1 MRQVYPESI
10 EVAGEVD
17 DEYLAK
23 QFELSGSNIKNAA
36 MFAAFLA
43 LDGGRPVS
51 MADVAAGIKNE
62 YAKIGKILR
71 PEDTGEYYMLFF
83 ESSQGD

>member
-1 MRQVYPESI
+1 MNMIIDFPFPDEEGRRRLWRQVYPESI

-36 MFAAFLA
+36 MFAAFW
-43 LDGGRPVS
+43 RWT
-51 MADVAAGIKNE
+51 AAGP
-62 YAKIGKILR
+62 YR
-71 PEDTGEYYMLFF
+71 WPM
-83 ESSQGD
+83 